1 MSGIATLRDLPHH
14 PSSDELEGG
23 ARRDLDRI
31 HAPHSRVD
39 NVPFVVRHDPVY
51 EAIKRTIDVVLSV
64 AIGAV
69 FLLALPVI
77 AMVIKLDSPGP
88 IFYRQ
93 TRVGKDG
100 KLFTIWKLR
109 SMRSDAEKDGA
120 VWATAN
126 DDRVTRVGR
135 FMRKTRIDELPQM
148 WNVLRG
154 EMSMVGPRPERPEFV
169 AILES
174 QIPNYLERHQ
184 VKPGVT
190 GWAQVCYHYTDSV
203 EETRQKLDYDLQYID
218 NRNLRLDIAILL
230 RTFRVVV
237 SRNGW

>member
-14 PSSDELEGG
+14 PSSDELEVGE
-23 ARRDLDRI
+23 RRDLDRN
-31 HAPHSRVD
+31 HAPHSLAE
-39 NVPFVVRHDPVY
+39 NVPFVVRHDPVW

-77 AMVIKLDSPGP
+77 AIVIKLDSPGP

-169 AILES
+169 ALLTEE
-174 QIPNYLERHQ
+174 IPNYTARLA

-190 GWAQVCYHYTDSV
+190 GLAQVRHSYAGSIEDARIKHELDLEYIQLASFGLDLSV
-203 EETRQKLDYDLQYID
+203 LLATIGVL
-218 NRNLRLDIAILL
+218 LRL
-230 RTFRVVV
+230 R
-237 SRNGW
+237 GQ